1 LLFATRAMAIN
12 TYAMMNEEIDIK
24 SMISPQ
30 QKEEEEEYYHYPA
43 ALRSA
48 DVHQIRSQI
57 SRVRFY

>member
-1 LLFATRAMAIN
+1 MAIN